1 MMFERARAIRRIK
14 SAEPYADAEV
24 KAALAPF
31 SPSVLVEIARSREAW
46 LVRRAA
52 VRALDGRVDDGVAGA
67 LLEISLDA
75 REVTELRC
83 AALDVLAR
91 AGRTESVPALRRLRA
106 EIDAMQ
112 SPPYGLGDAVVSAC
126 ARLGDIEAAVAALRL
141 RYDAW
146 THRRHTGEAAVQAL
160 QERVGTLGLARAFG
174 AADASAEELGGLS
187 RRHPEAVVRR
197 WAIDVA
203 PADAPWLTET
213 LGDEEWVVAEGAEA
227 AILRGGPAVGES
239 LRALAREAGA
249 APEVRARAILALLRR
264 GQEEEARSLWSAFED
279 GRIELIGVPDAIRR
293 AVLHHY
299 LPGQRGTD
307 PRWVLEGELDL
318 GIDLHTERYAGPD
331 EAPEQIL
338 AAARQ
343 ALEQAGFTSG
353 KATPIGFIRQQ
364 GDGTYCHLETSAG
377 VLEISELGRFVAT
390 EEDLPARARES
401 LKQAGFLFVEG
412 ALAADF
418 FDGLNVYF
426 FGRREPLSIYNL
438 LFYWQD

>member
-203 PADAPWLTET
+203 PADAPWLTER
-213 LGDEEWVVAEGAEA
+213 LSEMKSGSWPRGRRRRSLRVGRRWGA
-227 AILRGGPAVGES
+227 

-249 APEVRARAILALLRR
+249 APGGAGAGDPRCCGGGRR
-264 GQEEEARSLWSAFED
+264 RRHGVCGARSKTGGS
-279 GRIELIGVPDAIRR
+279 
-293 AVLHHY
+293 
-299 LPGQRGTD
+299 
-307 PRWVLEGELDL
+307 
-318 GIDLHTERYAGPD
+318 
-331 EAPEQIL
+331 
-338 AAARQ
+338 
-343 ALEQAGFTSG
+343 S
-353 KATPIGFIRQQ
+353 
-364 GDGTYCHLETSAG
+364 
-377 VLEISELGRFVAT
+377 
-390 EEDLPARARES
+390 
-401 LKQAGFLFVEG
+401 
-412 ALAADF
+412 
-418 FDGLNVYF
+418 
-426 FGRREPLSIYNL
+426 
-438 LFYWQD
+438 